1 MPIGIRRLKFL
12 GFEIPHS
19 KFHISHFMSRAC
31 RASLRH
37 FATNR
42 HEQYGLTATLSYAV
56 VVLSHLVCL
65 VCLVCLVHLVSFFQP
80 KNQTNETNKI
90 DQINQMNQINSSMA
104 VVITG
109 ASTGIG
115 AACALDC
122 AGRGMTVFAGVRDK
136 RAGEALATKG
146 GPSLIPI
153 MLDVTDVSTIMRSA
167 EAVQR
172 VVGAEGLG
180 GLVNNAGIV
189 IGSPLEVIPLP
200 QLRKQLEVNVIG
212 QIAVTQAFLP
222 LLRRGRGR
230 IVNMGSIAGRG
241 TIPLLGPYSASK
253 YALEALTDA
262 LRTELQPWGIQV
274 SIIEPGAIATPIWE
288 KSAKEAEGIEESAS
302 DEAKALYGEAVVRIR
317 EAVAQAAQRAIPPDA
332 VVRAVHHALTASRPR
347 TRYLVGTDARLRAW
361 MVKWLP
367 DRVQDRLL
375 VWALKYPRE
384 S

>member
-1 MPIGIRRLKFL
+1 
-12 GFEIPHS
+12 
-19 KFHISHFMSRAC
+19 
-31 RASLRH
+31 
-37 FATNR
+37 
-42 HEQYGLTATLSYAV
+42 V
-56 VVLSHLVCL
+56 
-65 VCLVCLVHLVSFFQP
+65 
-80 KNQTNETNKI
+80 
-90 DQINQMNQINSSMA
+90 
-104 VVITG
+104 TG

-122 AGRGMTVFAGVRDK
+122 AGRGMTVFAGVRDPL
-136 RAGEALATKG
+136 AGEALVAKG
-146 GPSLIPI
+146 GPSI
-153 MLDVTDVSTIMRSA
+153 MPVIIDVTDEQSITRSI
-167 EAVQR
+167 EVVEGAV
-172 VVGAEGLG
+172 GEGGLG

-189 IGSPLEVIPLP
+189 VGSPLEVIPLS

-262 LRTELQPWGIQV
+262 LRMELQPWGILV

-288 KSAKEAEGIEESAS
+288 KSAKEAEGLEATVSEEAR
-302 DEAKALYGEAVVRIR
+302 ALYGEAVMRIR
-317 EAVAQAAQRAIPPDA
+317 EAIAHAAQRAIPTDA
-332 VVRAVHHALTASRPR
+332 VVRAVHHALTAARPR
-347 TRYLVGTDARLRAW
+347 TRYLVGTDAKLRAL

-375 VWALKYPRE
+375 GWALKYPR
-384 S
+384 

>member
-1 MPIGIRRLKFL
+1 M
-12 GFEIPHS
+12 
-19 KFHISHFMSRAC
+19 
-31 RASLRH
+31 
-37 FATNR
+37 
-42 HEQYGLTATLSYAV
+42 
-56 VVLSHLVCL
+56 
-65 VCLVCLVHLVSFFQP
+65 
-80 KNQTNETNKI
+80 NQTN
-90 DQINQMNQINSSMA
+90 QMT
-104 VVITG
+104 VVVTG

-122 AGRGMTVFAGVRDK
+122 AGRGMTVFAGVRDP

-146 GPSLIPI
+146 GPSIIPI
-153 MLDVTDVSTIMRSA
+153 MLDVTDEPSITRSV
-167 EAVQR
+167 EVVQR
-172 VVGAEGLG
+172 AVGAAGLG

-189 IGSPLEVIPLP
+189 IGSPLEVIPLS

-262 LRTELQPWGIQV
+262 LRMELQPWGIQV

-288 KSAKEAEGIEESAS
+288 KSTKEAENLEASAS
-302 DEAKALYGEAVVRIR
+302 EEAKALYGEAVIRIR
-317 EAVAQAAQRAIPPDA
+317 EAISQAAQRAIPPEA
-332 VVRAVHHALTASRPR
+332 VVRAVHHALTATHPR
-347 TRYLVGTDARLRAW
+347 TRYLVGTDAKLRAW

-375 VWALKYPRE
+375 GWALKYPRE
-384 S
+384 G

>member
-1 MPIGIRRLKFL
+1 M
-12 GFEIPHS
+12 
-19 KFHISHFMSRAC
+19 
-31 RASLRH
+31 
-37 FATNR
+37 
-42 HEQYGLTATLSYAV
+42 
-56 VVLSHLVCL
+56 
-65 VCLVCLVHLVSFFQP
+65 
-80 KNQTNETNKI
+80 
-90 DQINQMNQINSSMA
+90 NQMNQMA

-122 AGRGMTVFAGVRDK
+122 AGRGMTVFAGVRDP
-136 RAGEALATKG
+136 RAGEVLAAKG
-146 GPSLIPI
+146 GSLLIPI
-153 MLDVTDVSTIMRSA
+153 TLDVTDERSITRSV
-167 EAVQR
+167 EVVQR
-172 VVGAEGLG
+172 VIGEGGLR

-230 IVNMGSIAGRG
+230 IVNMGSIAGRA

-253 YALEALTDA
+253 FALEALTDA
-262 LRTELQPWGIQV
+262 LRMELQPWGIQV

-288 KSAKEAEGIEESAS
+288 KSAKEAGDLEALVSK
-302 DEAKALYGEAVVRIR
+302 EAKALYGEAVIQIR
-317 EAVAQAAQRAIPPDA
+317 KAITQAAQRAIPPEA

-347 TRYLVGTDARLRAW
+347 TRYLVGSDAKLRAW

-367 DRVQDRLL
+367 DRVQDRVLA
-375 VWALKYPRE
+375 WALKYPRA
-384 S
+384 

>member
-1 MPIGIRRLKFL
+1 MNQI
-12 GFEIPHS
+12 
-19 KFHISHFMSRAC
+19 
-31 RASLRH
+31 
-37 FATNR
+37 
-42 HEQYGLTATLSYAV
+42 
-56 VVLSHLVCL
+56 
-65 VCLVCLVHLVSFFQP
+65 
-80 KNQTNETNKI
+80 NQTNEIN
-90 DQINQMNQINSSMA
+90 QINQMNQRDQSNSSMA
-104 VVITG
+104 IVVTG

-122 AGRGMTVFAGVRDK
+122 AGRGMTVFAGVRDT
-136 RAGEALATKG
+136 RAGEALAAKG
-146 GPSLIPI
+146 GPSLVPI
-153 MLDVTDVSTIMRSA
+153 MLDVTDLSTIARSV
-167 EAVQR
+167 EVVQR
-172 VVGAEGLG
+172 AVGEDGLG

-230 IVNMGSIAGRG
+230 VVNMGSIAGRG

-262 LRTELQPWGIQV
+262 LRMELQPWGIQV

-288 KSAKEAEGIEESAS
+288 KSANEAEGIEESAS

-332 VVRAVHHALTASRPR
+332 VVRAVHHALTASRAR
-347 TRYLVGTDARLRAW
+347 TRYLVGTDAKLRAW

>member
-1 MPIGIRRLKFL
+1 MNRLT
-12 GFEIPHS
+12 S
-19 KFHISHFMSRAC
+19 SMS
-31 RASLRH
+31 
-37 FATNR
+37 
-42 HEQYGLTATLSYAV
+42 V
-56 VVLSHLVCL
+56 VV
-65 VCLVCLVHLVSFFQP
+65 
-80 KNQTNETNKI
+80 
-90 DQINQMNQINSSMA
+90 
-104 VVITG
+104 TG

-122 AGRGMTVFAGVRDK
+122 AGRGMTVFAGVRDPL
-136 RAGEALATKG
+136 AGETLVAKG
-146 GPSLIPI
+146 GPSIIPVTI
-153 MLDVTDVSTIMRSA
+153 DVTDEQSIARSV
-167 EAVQR
+167 EVVEGAV
-172 VVGAEGLG
+172 GEGGLG

-189 IGSPLEVIPLP
+189 VGSPLEVIPLS

-262 LRTELQPWGIQV
+262 LRMELQPWGILV

-288 KSAKEAEGIEESAS
+288 KSAKEAEGLEAAVSEES
-302 DEAKALYGEAVVRIR
+302 KALYGEAVMRIR
-317 EAVAQAAQRAIPPDA
+317 EAIAQAAQRAIPTDA
-332 VVRAVHHALTASRPR
+332 VVRAVHHALTAARPR
-347 TRYLVGTDARLRAW
+347 TRYLVGTDAKMRAW

-375 VWALKYPRE
+375 SWALKYPR
-384 S
+384 